1 MNFLAII
8 GIVDKINKTKD
19 SENGDVL
26 IKVKVEKPFIENN
39 DEDWY
44 DSIDVGIDQVMFK
57 NEIKQMSPGS
67 IIGIKGRIKMNNDS
81 LYVVGERVQIF

>member
-1 MNFLAII
+1 
-8 GIVDKINKTKD
+8 
-19 SENGDVL
+19 
-26 IKVKVEKPFIENN
+26 
-39 DEDWY
+39 
-44 DSIDVGIDQVMFK
+44 MFK